1 MNAVTS
7 IVYASEDLSEFVD
20 ELQHI
25 LNEHYDELC
34 VTKDFPLLPDYEA
47 YGRLTVNN
55 MLRCITC
62 RAEGNLI
69 GYVMFIVQPHL
80 HYMTCKTAFEDLY
93 FVKKEF
99 RRGRIGIKLF
109 QYAEDVLRQEGVN
122 RIIMHTKIH
131 LDNSRL
137 FEYLGY
143 KHTDKLYT
151 KILSTEPV

>member
-7 IVYASEDLSEFVD
+7 IVYASEDPSTFVD
-20 ELQHI
+20 ELQH
-25 LNEHYDELC
+25 LLPEHYEELC
-34 VTKDFPLLPDYEA
+34 VTKDFPLRPDYEA
-47 YGRLTVNN
+47 YGRLAVND

-69 GYVMFIVQPHL
+69 GYIIFIVQPHL
-80 HYMTCKTAFEDLY
+80 HYMTCRTAFEDIY
-93 FVKKEF
+93 FVKKES
-99 RRGRIGIKLF
+99 RQGRIGIRLF
-109 QYAEDVLRQEGVN
+109 QYAEDALRQDGVN
-122 RIIMHTKIH
+122 RIILHTKIH

-151 KILSTEPV
+151 KILRTESV

>member
-1 MNAVTS
+1 MNAVAS

>member
-1 MNAVTS
+1 M
-7 IVYASEDLSEFVD
+7 
-20 ELQHI
+20 
-25 LNEHYDELC
+25 
-34 VTKDFPLLPDYEA
+34 PDYVA
-47 YGRLTVNN
+47 YGRLAVNN
-55 MLRCITC
+55 MLKCITC

-69 GYVMFIVQPHL
+69 GYVLFIVQPHL
-80 HYMTCKTAFEDLY
+80 HYMSCKTAFEDIY

-99 RRGRIGIKLF
+99 RQGRTGIRLF
-109 QYAEDVLRQEGVN
+109 QYAEDVLKQDGVN

-151 KILSTEPV
+151 KILSTETV